1 MARIVQ
7 TFTSLLRSLSSRK
20 NVLEVEDIVHDSID
34 FIQASQQQPPSP
46 KTRAIP
52 GTISGCAK
60 LLLDLLGCVSDYIPL
75 AGLGAMVSGLQ
86 ALFEQ
91 YEKLDQNNTDIEDL
105 HHNLE
110 RLIQHIRD
118 LKDDIPESLKKFLN
132 VHLAPDITI
141 VTNDIKIEIENLKKP
156 TKFSKYFSA
165 AHDSK
170 AIADLA
176 KRVNSMFTDI
186 MAQLQRTTFRVTIDN
201 KMKIDTMAPQV
212 DASRRQR
219 MLHLFYRSLDSN
231 RKIMFRG
238 LVVVNDKLI
247 KAPNALPDNFGRKAC
262 LSGTRS
268 GVLKRIEDWIKDNTT
283 PQIFCLSGASGT
295 GKTAIAVSICQQMVE
310 ISTDLQFAGFFCSS
324 TFDDASNPK
333 HIFPTLAG
341 QLASRNNT
349 IYSVLEPTLMK
360 QDPTHGS
367 GKTQFEKLL
376 VEPLNSA
383 NGTTLLVVDGLDECR
398 SFREA
403 LEVLTSLSENV
414 SKIPSLKLLICCC
427 SDSPIFSKISEYP
440 SGYHRYSLDDVCMPE
455 LRHDLRLL
463 LAVEL
468 KSRGFDQGNIISLCD
483 VINNAHCSFFAA
495 LTACEELSLSLDSS
509 KQVEVFK
516 NLLSRGMNNIYES
529 LIRRALSN
537 VNDGD
542 PDELFPKGLYAALTI
557 VAFGKNSLEL
567 PGLSKLLE
575 IPIDH
580 LGAFFSGFSENILS
594 IHNETI
600 LIHHSSFQ
608 DYLKDGTLVQTDD
621 PSLRDCIHLYIT
633 EVLFRTMNFYLHRH
647 ISGSGGFRTRSP
659 DLYDLRQPIGNDN
672 KITPTLSY
680 ACCYWAE
687 HLAMIV
693 REDTRS
699 LFSTLQEF
707 FRRHLL
713 HWLEVLAALGDL
725 ERVPSIFTIL
735 LDWIENYCDPTL
747 DELLSFKSLICDA
760 QASFALCRTAMESSP
775 HQVYHS
781 FLLPWT
787 PSGRRLAETYR
798 HVEAS
803 IAIAEVSC
811 HRRQMLAIEPVNDE
825 PMIIKLSHDATRVA
839 VVRESCIAIG
849 ENVKGFEVFLN
860 DAKSQSY
867 IDACF
872 VGKDHI
878 LVTTLSCS
886 GYAEIHLWN
895 VVLKKIEK
903 TLLQQYQATES
914 KLLPVLALLSENG
927 KSPSLV
933 AVLTSSRVRVWE
945 VQTWREQLSIQ
956 CRKDQDP
963 GHMLLALSSHHIL
976 IGLRLRG
983 FPRKTKTV
991 YLDFTETPRCA
1002 SFTFDG
1008 DTLAIAG
1015 DTVIALYS
1023 HVLDNNA
1030 SRISP
1035 TSVLSITR
1043 SITSLVFS
1051 PREPYLVATGKSFL
1065 WAWNI
1070 LEDQQPLMRLR
1081 NEEKQ
1086 TVSSV
1091 VFSDDGR
1098 FLHCAHIC
1106 PGSRTALFDM
1116 RIMEEPLSA
1125 QMPVTA
1131 VAMSCSG
1138 KIATGSNNGAV
1149 AIWNSSMTHVLRY
1162 WKRERHPSAVISISF
1177 SKDGKFIASISP
1189 ERVYIRSTNSDFGS
1203 DEIAQRLTVQSLP
1216 DSNSRFLRPCAF
1228 SRDAS
1233 LFVCII
1239 EADTPPRSVQ
1249 IWKMASW
1256 NLLGGFELNSQD
1268 YSPGEEI
1275 QSISLSQEGDRF
1287 VIKCKSNTLAVYTL
1301 TYNNSSIHIENI
1313 QRIRVSGRP
1322 PLHLDDNHILST
1334 AGTDEQGLN
1343 SVAEIPLAD
1352 AFLQDGWIVDPEGR
1366 QRCWI
1371 PFREDICDWASYR
1384 SLLVICTKTLGNVIL
1399 VSVRSLQ

>member
-1 MARIVQ
+1 MAKKKKRASFKNSDQIP
-7 TFTSLLRSLSSRK
+7 LILSSRK
-20 NVLEVEDIVHDSID
+20 NVLEVEDIVDDSID

-105 HHNLE
+105 HQNLE
-110 RLIQHIRD
+110 RLIKHIRD

-141 VTNDIKIEIENLKKP
+141 VTNDIKMEIENLKKP

-186 MAQLQRTTFRVTIDN
+186 MAQLQRTTFRVTIDT

-212 DASRRQR
+212 DASRRQ
-219 MLHLFYRSLDSN
+219 L
-231 RKIMFRG
+231 
-238 LVVVNDKLI
+238 VNDKLI

-268 GVLKRIEDWIKDNTT
+268 SVLKRIEDWIRDNTM
-283 PQIFCLSGASGT
+283 PQIFCLSGVSGT
-295 GKTAIAVSICQQMVE
+295 GKTAIAVSICQQMLE

-333 HIFPTLAG
+333 YIFPTLAG
-341 QLASRNNT
+341 QLASRNDA

-376 VEPLNSA
+376 VEPLGSA

-398 SFREA
+398 SFPEA

-427 SDSPIFSKISEYP
+427 SDSPIFLKISEDP
-440 SGYHRYSLDDVCMPE
+440 SGYHRYSLDDVSMPE

-468 KSRGFDQGNIISLCD
+468 KSRGFDQDNIISLCD

-509 KQVEVFK
+509 KQVDVFK

-537 VNDGD
+537 VNNDGD
-542 PDELFPKGLYAALTI
+542 PDKLFPKGLYAALTI

-608 DYLKDGTLVQTDD
+608 EYLKDGKLVQVDD

-633 EVLFRTMNFYLHRH
+633 EVLFHTMNLYLHRH
-647 ISGSGGFRTRSP
+647 ISGAGGFRSP
-659 DLYDLRQPIGNDN
+659 DSYSLRQPIGNDN

-680 ACCYWAE
+680 ACCYWPE

-693 REDTRS
+693 RKDTRS
-699 LFSTLQEF
+699 LFSTLQQF

-713 HWLEVLAALGDL
+713 HWLEVLAALGDM
-725 ERVPSIFTIL
+725 ERVPSIFTNL
-735 LDWIENYCDPTL
+735 LNWIENHCDPTL
-747 DELLSFKSLICDA
+747 DELLSFKSFICDA

-803 IAIAEVSC
+803 VTIAEVSC

-825 PMIIKLSHDATRVA
+825 PMIIKLSYDATRVA

-860 DAKSQSY
+860 DSKSQSY
-867 IDACF
+867 IDASF

-895 VVLKKIEK
+895 VVLKRIEK

-914 KLLPVLALLSENG
+914 KLLPVLAFLSENG
-927 KSPSLV
+927 KFPSSV
-933 AVLTSSRVRVWE
+933 ALLTSSRVRVWE
-945 VQTWREQLSIQ
+945 VQTWSEQLSIQ

-991 YLDFTETPRCA
+991 YLDFSEAPRCA

-1015 DTVIALYS
+1015 DTVIAIYS
-1023 HVLDNNA
+1023 HVLENNA

-1051 PREPYLVATGKSFL
+1051 PRESYLVATGKSFL

-1070 LEDQQPLMRLR
+1070 LEGEQPLMKLR

-1098 FLHCAHIC
+1098 YLHCAHIC

-1131 VAMSCSG
+1131 LAMSCSG

-1203 DEIAQRLTVQSLP
+1203 DEIAQRLTVQS
-1216 DSNSRFLRPCAF
+1216 
-1228 SRDAS
+1228 
-1233 LFVCII
+1233 
-1239 EADTPPRSVQ
+1239 
-1249 IWKMASW
+1249 
-1256 NLLGGFELNSQD
+1256 
-1268 YSPGEEI
+1268 
-1275 QSISLSQEGDRF
+1275 
-1287 VIKCKSNTLAVYTL
+1287 
-1301 TYNNSSIHIENI
+1301 
-1313 QRIRVSGRP
+1313 
-1322 PLHLDDNHILST
+1322 
-1334 AGTDEQGLN
+1334 
-1343 SVAEIPLAD
+1343 
-1352 AFLQDGWIVDPEGR
+1352 
-1366 QRCWI
+1366 
-1371 PFREDICDWASYR
+1371 
-1384 SLLVICTKTLGNVIL
+1384 
-1399 VSVRSLQ
+1399 